1 MKHTFRK
8 ILTVA
13 AALILAL
20 PVLLFAACKT
30 VEPRSEADVIP
41 ETLGEAEG
49 LWLYRGNTRSR
60 TDGTEKE
67 TLLTSVTVDDTEYSE
82 EEFKIV
88 TYQYVRDTHE
98 IFYVLIIGKQYRAY
112 HYNYLTKESSDL
124 CALSIEERQY
134 DYRIAVSSSLVY
146 IYNTSTA
153 NSPIFSPTAQLLY
166 ENFEGGTLDGDIVY
180 RVSNDAFT
188 YFKDGVMHQVQLDMS
203 FKSSDYHRYGKYVYF
218 FGASAYGINLETEEY
233 FPFTAINAIGKVYFS
248 DIYCKEGVYYFMT
261 VNYIARDDE
270 TKHVTRLFKASGE
283 TAQLIYEFG
292 DAPHGMRMGIDG
304 DQIYITQYGSRPR
317 QTKYFVYATN
327 TGKINTAPRSSAEKG
342 KTPEVLKREEEAAK
356 REENLKA
363 ELSVGEFTFY
373 VTSIGYDD
381 EPGMFGGS
389 FYTKTCYYLMRDYN
403 GKSEVLQYSL
413 NENRGYFYDDI
424 QEF

>member
-13 AALILAL
+13 AALVFAL

-49 LWLYRGNTRSR
+49 LWLYHGNTRSR
-60 TDGTEKE
+60 TDGTEAE
-67 TLLTSVTVDDTEYSE
+67 PLLTSVTVEGTEYSE

-98 IFYVLIIGKQYRAY
+98 IFYVLLIGKAYRAY

-124 CALSIEERQY
+124 CALSIEERPY

-146 IYNTSTA
+146 IYTTSTA
-153 NSPIFSPTAQLLY
+153 YGVIFSPTAQLLC
-166 ENFEGGTLDGDIVY
+166 ENFGGGTLDEDIVY
-180 RVSNDAFT
+180 RVSGDAFT
-188 YFKDGVMHQVQLDMS
+188 YFKDGSIHQVQIDK
-203 FKSSDYHRYGKYVYF
+203 FFQQSDYHRYGKYFYF
-218 FGASAYGINLETEEY
+218 FGASAYGVDLETEDY
-233 FPFTAINAIGKVYFS
+233 FSIAAINANGKVHFS
-248 DIYCKEGVYYFMT
+248 DIYCKDGVYYLMT
-261 VNYIARDDE
+261 VHYIARDDE
-270 TKHVTRLFKASGE
+270 TKQVTSLFQASGK

-304 DQIYITQYGSRPR
+304 DQIYITQFGARPR
-317 QTKYFVYATN
+317 QTKYFVYDTN
-327 TGKINTAPRSSAEKG
+327 TGIIKTAPSSSAEKG
-342 KTPEVLKREEEAAK
+342 KTSEELKREEEAAK

-363 ELSVGEFTFY
+363 ELTVGEYTFY
-373 VTSIGYDD
+373 VAWLGYDD

-413 NENRGYFYDDI
+413 DENRGYFYDDI